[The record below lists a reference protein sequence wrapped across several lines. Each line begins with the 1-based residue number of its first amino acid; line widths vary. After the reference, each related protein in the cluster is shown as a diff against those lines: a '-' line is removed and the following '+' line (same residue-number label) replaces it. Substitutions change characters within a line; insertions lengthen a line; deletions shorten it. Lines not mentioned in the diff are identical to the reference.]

1 MKKFLQF
8 AGLIGAVLA
17 IVAFILMMACKALV
31 YTSGSVELFVEGTTA
46 IFGKTE
52 STILGDVT
60 TNPAATTLIAW
71 ILVLVAMLILLF
83 VNILPLLK
91 IKALD
96 GIAGILNLVAV
107 GALLLAGIFVFM
119 TKGVFAAANDVNMD
133 SYNLGVGYVFAGILA
148 ILGAAVAVLP
158 VVMKLV
164 SKK

>member
-31 YTSGSVELFVEGTTA
+31 YTSGSAEVFVEGTTA

-71 ILVLVAMLILLF
+71 ILVLVAMLILLV

-148 ILGAAVAVLP
+148 ILGAVVAVLP